1 LSIRHAN
8 KGSIALALSA
18 GLVCS
23 AVYAK
28 AFVSV
33 LWLMF
38 EPLMPLDWMNWLPN
52 VTSMQRSESSLAE
65 EILALQT
72 VPAGLQGH

>member
-1 LSIRHAN
+1 VN
-8 KGSIALALSA
+8 KGSITLALSA

-23 AVYAK
+23 PVYAK

-33 LWLMF
+33 FWPMF
-38 EPLMPLDWMNWLPN
+38 GRYLPLDWMNWLPN

-72 VPAGLQGH
+72 VPADLQGH